1 MCAAHA
7 AAAQTPEPSGDFK
20 PVQLKLPKGYM
31 PMPFPEKRAGQVLL
45 DAKRAAGM
53 YIVYPKAGET
63 PEAFN
68 EFLKKMVVGMFLHD
82 SKTPVTWAESPLP
95 PHKGVADESGTLF
108 NASDAEREIQ
118 LAAYTRTVGGT
129 KVAYGY
135 YASRRKGGK
144 RDGDGVLL
152 DGSGNGVKDFE
163 KFCQSIRPMK

>member
-1 MCAAHA
+1 MFAAQA
-7 AAAQTPEPSGDFK
+7 AAAQTPAPSGDFK

-31 PMPFPEKRAGQVLL
+31 PAPFPEKRVGQVLL

-95 PHKGVADESGTLF
+95 PHKGVEDESGTLF

-144 RDGDGVLL
+144 HDGDGTLL

-163 KFCQSIRPMK
+163 KFCQSIRPLK